1 MVEVENIENGLSILS
16 YSTNYQG
23 FQNFR

>member
-1 MVEVENIENGLSILS
+1 MAEVENTENGLSILS

-23 FQNFR
+23 FQNCW